1 MTNFGRITFVL
12 AALGL
17 DLVTAAGASA
27 AAICN
32 IGPGLAGVGPA
43 ENYAA
48 IPAAG
53 KVILSA
59 LMLMGLGDDGS
70 KAYIENRAPG
80 QATGKTGRKLPE
92 EFRAGLDVYFDA
104 LEGKRIE

>member
-1 MTNFGRITFVL
+1 MVVK
-12 AALGL
+12 A
-17 DLVTAAGASA
+17 
-27 AAICN
+27 
-32 IGPGLAGVGPA
+32 PPA
-43 ENYAA
+43 TT
-48 IPAAG
+48 
-53 KVILSA
+53 SA

-70 KAYIENRAPG
+70 KAFIENRAPG